1 MKALVILSGGQD
13 STTCLFWAINKYG
26 AGNVSAIGY
35 DYNQR
40 HKSELGYAKRICDA
54 NNIPFATLSLPVIS
68 ELTNNALTNPN
79 LDVDTNKPEHSPP
92 NTLVEGRNILFLTY
106 AAIYAKVRDIRV
118 LVTGVSE
125 SDFSGYPDCR
135 DVFIKACNVSLNMG
149 MDYPFIIETPLM
161 WLTKAAV
168 WQLADELGVLDI
180 IRTETLTCYNG
191 IVGDGCK
198 NCPACDLRHKG
209 YEEFKNY
216 VRNKK
221 NI

>member
-1 MKALVILSGGQD
+1 MMKALVILSGGQD
-13 STTCLFWAINKYG
+13 STTCLFWAIKKYG
-26 AGNVSAIGY
+26 AKNVSAIGY

-40 HKSELGYAKRICDA
+40 HKSELGYAKRICDT
-54 NNIPFATLSLPVIS
+54 NNIPFTTLQLPILS

-79 LDVDTNKPEHSPP
+79 LEVDVNKPENAPP

-106 AAIYAKVRDIRV
+106 AAIYAKARDIRV

-135 DVFIKACNVSLNMG
+135 DMFIKACNISLNLG

-161 WLTKAAV
+161 WLTKAKV
-168 WQLADELGVLDI
+168 WQLADDLGALEI

-209 YEEFKNY
+209 YEEFLCTK
-216 VRNKK
+216 
-221 NI
+221 